1 MPEELHGDAANGE
14 AFLALGEFAVHVGV
28 ERFGCGVADPEIG
41 RIGRGG
47 TEAVT
52 LGLHVL
58 QQALVVAAQACPGRG
73 VTPNEHLPVLPGFDG
88 IASHYEDVA
97 RGEEFDQFNSI
108 FRFHQYRQQT
118 VSQYLRTGE
127 AVMACGVLRG

>member
-14 AFLALGEFAVHVGV
+14 AFLALGEFAVNVGV
-28 ERFGCGVADPEIG
+28 ERLGCGVADAEIRG
-41 RIGRGG
+41 IGRGSAE
-47 TEAVT
+47 TVT

-58 QQALVVAAQACPGRG
+58 QQALVVAAQACPGCS
-73 VTPNEHLPVLPGFDG
+73 VTPNEHLPVLSGFDG

-97 RGEEFDQFNSI
+97 RGEEFDQFNGV

-118 VSQYLRTGE
+118 VSQYLRRGE